1 MKTELS
7 KHQIGLIGKGKV
19 NVMKKNI
26 LLTTILAVI
35 LAACGS
41 KAESIQVTTA
51 TETETAGIEMSG
63 KDFDTGDIILSK
75 DENANNPQ
83 EKEVNE
89 ELEATPEIVADNAT
103 GLTSQIVGPPYLYE
117 VNGVNFELDINI
129 YEYIYEQNGK
139 MFFDAEKMGNDAGF
153 TTSHEFQNRWDN
165 IYLLEV
171 PDGGSLYIK
180 LGASPNNKERI
191 DNHEVIGLINVCYMP
206 NFPNSMETDGT
217 VRVIKNNLN
226 DDHYM
231 ITGIGS
237 LIDIDMAKA
246 LAYIIDVS
254 SRTPSNIGDNL
265 VEPLSLNK
273 DGSFFVFP

>member
-1 MKTELS
+1 
-7 KHQIGLIGKGKV
+7 
-19 NVMKKNI
+19 
-26 LLTTILAVI
+26 
-35 LAACGS
+35 
-41 KAESIQVTTA
+41 
-51 TETETAGIEMSG
+51 
-63 KDFDTGDIILSK
+63 
-75 DENANNPQ
+75 
-83 EKEVNE
+83 
-89 ELEATPEIVADNAT
+89 
-103 GLTSQIVGPPYLYE
+103 
-117 VNGVNFELDINI
+117 
-129 YEYIYEQNGK
+129 

-237 LIDIDMAKA
+237 LIDIDMGSVGYVERCIERQADFVIGSLGLHFLLGRRRISSYMPSRPPDSPPRPYPRLWRKRKA
-246 LAYIIDVS
+246 
-254 SRTPSNIGDNL
+254 
-265 VEPLSLNK
+265 
-273 DGSFFVFP
+273 